1 MKINF
6 FLNHIFCTVDTDPL
20 RSLADV
26 LRRDFNQTDVKQGC
40 GEGECG
46 ACAVLVEASIVHSC
60 IYPVVMAQDKKI
72 LTLSGILDT
81 AEYQA
86 IKKGFSDA
94 GSVQCGFCTPG
105 IVIVCYDMFKRN
117 VQPSRDMLMEHLSG
131 NLCRCTGYNSIFKGV
146 ELAFEYYKK
155 NMVSGG

>member
-1 MKINF
+1 MKIDF
-6 FLNHIFCTVDTDPL
+6 FLNHTFCTVDTDPL

-46 ACAVLVEASIVHSC
+46 ACAVLIGTSVIHSC

-72 LTLSGILDT
+72 LTLQGILDT
-81 AEYQA
+81 PEYQA

-105 IVIVCYDMFKRN
+105 IVIVCYDMFKKN
-117 VQPSRDMLMEHLSG
+117 VQPSRDTIMEYLSG
-131 NLCRCTGYNSIFKGV
+131 NLCRCTGYNSIFRGM
-146 ELAFEYYKK
+146 ELAFDYYKK
-155 NMVSGG
+155 NMVRGE

>member
-1 MKINF
+1 MKIDF
-6 FLNHIFCTVDTDPL
+6 FLNHKFCTVDTDPL
-20 RSLADV
+20 RSLANV
-26 LRRDFNQTDVKQGC
+26 LRVDFNQTDVKQGC

-46 ACAVLVEASIVHSC
+46 ACAVLIETSVIHSC

-72 LTLSGILDT
+72 LTLQGILDT
-81 AEYQA
+81 PEYQA

-105 IVIVCYDMFKRN
+105 IVIVCYDMFKKN
-117 VQPSRDMLMEHLSG
+117 VQPSRDTIMEYLSG
-131 NLCRCTGYNSIFKGV
+131 NLCRCTGYNSIFRGM

-155 NMVSGG
+155 NMVRGE